1 MMEYAELIREIQS
14 GRIRPVVFLFGDETY
29 WMDMAIRLLREKT
42 VSPETRDFNEDILYA
57 EETDGEAVIQA
68 ASSFPLMA
76 ERRLVVVKSIQ
87 KFNAEDRKRLLLYA
101 QAPLQSTCLVCTA
114 NDVDRRQSFWSEFT
128 RITASAE
135 CKILYE
141 NQAAAWVEKAVGSR
155 GGRITSEAA
164 LALVQQA
171 GVSLWNLS
179 HEVEK
184 LLTFAHGKKQLDL
197 EDVEAVAGFSRK
209 YANWDFTD
217 AVGGK
222 QLARALD
229 ILRKLLEEKSS
240 AVGLIMD
247 LHRRVLLLL
256 RMRAPGCGHLGTGAG
271 RDSKDKTF
279 FYKTLHVAGESIQPW
294 GTPIGKCVAPPGRR
308 GHQDGPSRSRDSGN
322 TGSIRSGAGNE
333 AEVFRGG
340 RRIG

>member
-1 MMEYAELIREIQS
+1 MEYAELIREIQS

-256 RMRAPGCGHLGTGAG
+256 RIRVLLDAGTSEQALAGILRLRPFFIKLYTLQAKAYSLGELRLANASLLRADVAIKTGLLDPVTAVTLAVYDLVRGTRRRFFAEEGA
-271 RDSKDKTF
+271 
-279 FYKTLHVAGESIQPW
+279 
-294 GTPIGKCVAPPGRR
+294 
-308 GHQDGPSRSRDSGN
+308 
-322 TGSIRSGAGNE
+322 
-333 AEVFRGG
+333 
-340 RRIG
+340 